1 MKLTAAAV
9 ARLKIATDERQQDIK
24 DAGTRGLYLRL
35 FASGKRSYVYRYRLR
50 GKVRVLTL
58 GDAETLSLAKA
69 RHMAAGHATTLRQ
82 GHDPGAVAQQ
92 AKAQARRM
100 PTVAEFAAEFIERYS
115 KPNKRTWA
123 EDQRLLDHDVLPAIG
138 RLKLDAVHRRDI
150 VALVDAV
157 RDRGAPVQG
166 NRVLAVV
173 RKMFGF
179 AVERS
184 VIEHSP
190 VTHIRQ
196 VRETPRERVMTDAE
210 IVTLWQALPGRM
222 NPGTLRALRLLLLT
236 GARSGEV
243 VGIARAE
250 LDLDARRWLLP
261 AERSKNRMAHTVP
274 LTDPALEIIT
284 AAIAESWSDR
294 WLFPAA
300 RGAGHMTGYGVQQA
314 MERLFGPD
322 HPTVH
327 DIRRTVG
334 TRLSALG
341 FNRLVIDK
349 VLNHKD
355 TSVGGIY
362 DRHSYDR
369 EKRQAL
375 EAWAQE
381 LDRLVTGKAAPSNVL
396 PLPTQRAR

>member
-9 ARLKIATDERQQDIK
+9 ARLKIATGERQQDIK
-24 DAGTRGLYLRL
+24 DEGTRGLYLRL
-35 FASGKRSYVYRYRLR
+35 FASGKRSFIYRYKLG

-58 GDAETLSLAKA
+58 GDAETLSLTKA
-69 RHMAAGHATTLRQ
+69 RHLAAGHAATLGQ
-82 GHDPGAVAQQ
+82 GHDPGAAAQQ

-157 RDRGAPVQG
+157 RDRGALIKS

-173 RKMFGF
+173 RRMFGF

-184 VIEHSP
+184 VIEASP
-190 VTHIRQ
+190 VSYVRQ
-196 VRETPRERVMTDAE
+196 VRETPRERVLTDAE
-210 IVTLWQALPGRM
+210 IVALWQAQSGRM

-243 VGIARAE
+243 VGITRSE

-284 AAIAESWSDR
+284 TALSESWSDR

-300 RGAGHMTGYGVQQA
+300 RGTG
-314 MERLFGPD
+314 
-322 HPTVH
+322 
-327 DIRRTVG
+327 
-334 TRLSALG
+334 
-341 FNRLVIDK
+341 
-349 VLNHKD
+349 
-355 TSVGGIY
+355 
-362 DRHSYDR
+362 
-369 EKRQAL
+369 
-375 EAWAQE
+375 
-381 LDRLVTGKAAPSNVL
+381 
-396 PLPTQRAR
+396 

>member
-9 ARLKIATDERQQDIK
+9 ARLKIAPGERQQDIK
-24 DAGTRGLYLRL
+24 DDGTRGLYLRL
-35 FASGKRSYVYRYRLR
+35 FVSGKRSFIYRYKLG

-69 RHMAAGHATTLRQ
+69 RHLAVGHAATLVQ
-82 GHDPGAVAQQ
+82 GHDPGAAAQQ
-92 AKAQARRM
+92 AKAQARRV
-100 PTVAEFAAEFIERYS
+100 PIVAEFAAEFIERYS

-123 EDQRLLDHDVLPAIG
+123 EDQRVLARDVLPAIG

-173 RKMFGF
+173 RRMFGF

-184 VIEHSP
+184 VVENSP
-190 VTHIRQ
+190 VSHIRQ

-210 IVTLWQALPGRM
+210 IVALWQATPGRM

-243 VGIARAE
+243 AGIARSE
-250 LDLDARRWLLP
+250 LDLEVRRWLLP
-261 AERSKNRMAHTVP
+261 AERSKNRMAHVVP
-274 LTDPALEIIT
+274 LTDPALDIVT
-284 AAIAESWSDR
+284 AALTESWSDQ

-300 RGAGHMTGYGVQQA
+300 RGAGHMTGFGLQQA
-314 MERLFGPD
+314 MARLFGPD

-341 FNRLVIDK
+341 FNRLTIDK

-355 TSVGGIY
+355 TTVGGIY

-375 EAWAQE
+375 DAWARE
-381 LDRLVTGKAAPSNVL
+381 VDRLVTGKTGPSNVL
-396 PLPTQRAR
+396 PLPAQHIQ

>member
-9 ARLKIATDERQQDIK
+9 ARLKIATGERQQDIK
-24 DAGTRGLYLRL
+24 DEGTRGLYLRL
-35 FASGKRSYVYRYRLR
+35 FASGKRSFIYRYKLG

-58 GDAETLSLAKA
+58 GDAETLSLTKA
-69 RHMAAGHATTLRQ
+69 RHLAAGHAATLGQ
-82 GHDPGAVAQQ
+82 GHDPGAAAQQ

-157 RDRGAPVQG
+157 RDRGALIKS

-173 RKMFGF
+173 RRMFGF

-184 VIEHSP
+184 VIEASP
-190 VTHIRQ
+190 VSYVRQ
-196 VRETPRERVMTDAE
+196 VRETPRERVLTDAE
-210 IVTLWQALPGRM
+210 IVALWQAQPGRM

-243 VGIARAE
+243 VGIARTE
-250 LDLDARRWLLP
+250 LDLEARRWLLP
-261 AERSKNRMAHTVP
+261 AERSKNRMAHVVP
-274 LTDPALEIIT
+274 LTDPALEIVT
-284 AAIAESWSDR
+284 AALAESWSDT

-300 RGAGHMTGYGVQQA
+300 RGAGHMTGYGLQQA

-334 TRLSALG
+334 TRLSELG
-341 FNRLVIDK
+341 FNRLIIDK

-355 TSVGGIY
+355 NSVGGIY

-375 EAWAQE
+375 SAWAA
-381 LDRLVTGKAAPSNVL
+381 RLAEIVSGV
-396 PLPTQRAR
+396 RADVVALRRGLG